1 MLYFPPNRNIGNHH
15 DRYNTC
21 LVQSGFPNHHA
32 ATRDPIVTEPIHGGV
47 NDDINH
53 GFMTCPP
60 SRKDVS
66 SPPSLEDILQTTTPI
81 VVMRDPQ
88 LQKRNKH
95 ARAQLRSIPF
105 FDELGIDTVIHADVY
120 DNDFKL
126 IDYTHY
132 SSKNVADTV
141 DDVEFPLVHIT
152 TQEGI
157 GEYGEEEIVRALLQ
171 RATEER
177 ERYILVTDTTSPR
190 LPTYIP
196 KPGRSIVD
204 DYDVAVKDYKT
215 LSARYLEEYV
225 DSALP
230 ASQTRNLHYHRAS
243 EYHKH
248 RAAPANTLENIYD
261 YTRAPSESPVWEPLY
276 YFIEHDLEN
285 VLDEY
290 SERISDAL
298 RSWTERG
305 ETRDIANQMLDALRV
320 CEFQK
325 EQLQEY
331 QQTDPDLR

>member
-1 MLYFPPNRNIGNHH
+1 MIHHFP
-15 DRYNTC
+15 
-21 LVQSGFPNHHA
+21 
-32 ATRDPIVTEPIHGGV
+32 
-47 NDDINH
+47 
-53 GFMTCPP
+53 
-60 SRKDVS
+60 RKDVYS
-66 SPPSLEDILQTTTPI
+66 RPSVKEILRTTTPT

-88 LQKRNKH
+88 LQKRDKQ
-95 ARAQLRSIPF
+95 ARAQLRSVPF
-105 FDELGIDTVIHADVY
+105 FNELGIDTVVHADAY

-132 SSKNVADTV
+132 CSKDVTDTA

-152 TQEGI
+152 TQAGI
-157 GEYGEEEIVRALLQ
+157 EEYGEEDLVRALLH
-171 RATEER
+171 RATEQR

-190 LPTYIP
+190 LPTYIQ

-204 DYDVAVKDYKT
+204 DYDVTVKDYNT
-215 LSARYLEEYV
+215 LSARYLEEFV

-230 ASQTRNLHYHRAS
+230 ASQTRNLHYHRGS
-243 EYHKH
+243 EYHKQ
-248 RAAPANTLENIYD
+248 RGAPADTLENIYD

-305 ETRDIANQMLDALRV
+305 ETRKVANQMLDALRV
-320 CEFQK
+320 CEFEK